1 MWWMNLIAYAALFG
15 VKIAS
20 LWNNKLRQW
29 VDGRKNL
36 PERIAEI
43 IQPKDEVIWFH
54 AASYGEFEEGRPLI
68 ERIRREHPAYKII
81 VTFFSPS
88 GYVAHKNYPSADG
101 VFYLPADIS
110 SHVKKFL
117 DALRPKIAV
126 FVKYEFWL
134 NLLTELE
141 KREIKTYVISAR
153 FIPDS
158 RFFKWYGKPF
168 RKALQVFDTLFVQD
182 DDSVELLSSIG
193 INQVVKAGDPRFDRV
208 KTISETAWRD
218 EIIENFKHNDKVFI
232 AGSVVDDMEFSLLQ
246 NLINGHPDTKFL
258 IVPHEMDRE
267 PMLKMIAET
276 HCEAKLYSD
285 CDAKTDF
292 KNTQVLIVNTIG
304 MLSKL
309 YRYGNWAFIG
319 GGFDLGIHSVIE
331 ATVYGLPAV
340 FGPNYAKNRPGIEM
354 VEIGA
359 CASITDFQELA
370 AWFAPIEF
378 DDEKLEKMSRMVFD
392 YTHGNSGATD
402 IILSKILP

>member
-1 MWWMNLIAYAALFG
+1 MWWMNLIAYTALFG

-20 LWNNKLRQW
+20 LWNKKLRLW
-29 VDGRKNL
+29 VDGRKKL

-43 IQPKDEVIWFH
+43 IQPEDEVIWLH

-68 ERIRREHPAYKII
+68 ERMRKEHPDYKII

-88 GYVAHKNYPSADG
+88 GYEAHKNYPSADG

-110 SHVKKFL
+110 SHVRKFL

-158 RFFKWYGKPF
+158 RFFKWYGAPF
-168 RKALQVFDTLFVQD
+168 RRALQVFDMLFVQD
-182 DDSVELLSSIG
+182 ENSVELLKSIG
-193 INQVVKAGDPRFDRV
+193 INKVVRAGDPRFDRV
-208 KTISETAWRD
+208 KTISETEWKD
-218 EIIENFKHNDKVFI
+218 EIIENFKQNDKVFI
-232 AGSVVDDMEFSLLQ
+232 AGSVVDAAEFSLLQ
-246 NLINGHPDTKFL
+246 SLINGHPKTKFL

-267 PMLKMIAET
+267 PMLKMINET
-276 HCEAKLYSD
+276 NREARLYSD
-285 CDAKTDF
+285 CDSNTDF
-292 KNTQVLIVNTIG
+292 SNTQVLIVNTIG

-378 DDEKLEKMSRMVFD
+378 DDEKLEKMSRMAFD